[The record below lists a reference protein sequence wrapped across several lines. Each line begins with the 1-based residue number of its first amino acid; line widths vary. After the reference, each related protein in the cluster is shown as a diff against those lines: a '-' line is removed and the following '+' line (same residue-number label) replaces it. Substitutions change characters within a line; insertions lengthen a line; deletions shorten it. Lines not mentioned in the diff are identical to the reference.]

1 MQGRVMSLVM
11 LASVGLTPV
20 SFAVAGAIAQ
30 LNPTVLF
37 VGAAA
42 MLLLATGVAA
52 SSRTVRAL

>member
-1 MQGRVMSLVM
+1 LS
-11 LASVGLTPV
+11 
-20 SFAVAGAIAQ
+20 
-30 LNPTVLF
+30 PTVLF